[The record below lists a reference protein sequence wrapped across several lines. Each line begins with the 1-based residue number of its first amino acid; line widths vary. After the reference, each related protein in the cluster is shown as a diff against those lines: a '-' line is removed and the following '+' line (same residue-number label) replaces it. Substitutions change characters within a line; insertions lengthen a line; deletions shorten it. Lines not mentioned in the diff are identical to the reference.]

1 MKKLLLL
8 VLMTLFTATGITCTE
23 TADTLT
29 GKAVQAY
36 KAKNYQKA
44 ATLCKRALAKEP
56 NNLMAHVLQGWLYEG
71 EGKIDE
77 AMLEYT
83 KALTVNPKE
92 KDVYIYLG
100 NAYFVKGMLNEAL
113 SQFEIAL
120 TLDPECPVAH
130 YHIGLTHKSKGNNT
144 LAGKYFYEAGILALL
159 RDEKGIIV
167 KAYRD
172 LKETGPDELEQD
184 FREIIEPWLEAES
197 KKDEAQGLQK
207 SFQDN

>member
-1 MKKLLLL
+1 MRKLWVL
-8 VLMTLFTATGITCTE
+8 VLMMLFVTTGITCTE
-23 TADTLT
+23 NADTLT
-29 GKAVQAY
+29 SKAVQAY
-36 KAKNYQKA
+36 KAKNYEKA
-44 ATLCKRALAKEP
+44 TTLCQRALAKDP
-56 NNLMAHVLQGWLYEG
+56 KNVMAHVLQGWLYEV

-100 NAYFVKGMLNEAL
+100 NAYFVKGMFNEAL

-120 TLDPECPVAH
+120 TLDPECPAAH
-130 YHIGLTHKSKGNNT
+130 YHIGLTHKSKGNNA

-167 KAYRD
+167 KAYRA
-172 LKETGPDELEQD
+172 LQETGPDKLEQD
-184 FREIIEPWLEAES
+184 FREIIEPWLEADS
-197 KKDEAQGLQK
+197 KKDEAQGIR
-207 SFQDN
+207 